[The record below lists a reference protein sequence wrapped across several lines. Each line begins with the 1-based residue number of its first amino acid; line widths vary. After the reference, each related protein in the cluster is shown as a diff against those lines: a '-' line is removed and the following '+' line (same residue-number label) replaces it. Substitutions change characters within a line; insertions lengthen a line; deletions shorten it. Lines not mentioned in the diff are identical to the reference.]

1 MLFRSDLYFNDMP
14 FKLVTAVFEGHVIKV
29 KVERDIAVPADCV
42 KLQLPVENC
51 CVYAA
56 DILVS

>member
-1 MLFRSDLYFNDMP
+1 VEDMGNY
-14 FKLVTAVFEGHVIKV
+14 KLVTAVFEGHVIKV